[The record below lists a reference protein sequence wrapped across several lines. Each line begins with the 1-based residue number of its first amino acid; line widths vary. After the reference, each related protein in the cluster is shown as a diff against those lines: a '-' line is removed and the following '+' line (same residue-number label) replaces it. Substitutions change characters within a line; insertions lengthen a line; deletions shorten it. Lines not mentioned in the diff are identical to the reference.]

1 MTKTRL
7 KQNSDMRLDVAL
19 NCFNGIDRIGCR
31 AWGLFEGQTF
41 VRTAWIPAENLSQK
55 TLCDLRVMATGQYNE
70 EIARIKNKLKNQTL

>member
-31 AWGLFEGQTF
+31 ASGLFEGHTIE
-41 VRTAWIPAENLSQK
+41 RTAWIPAENLSQK
-55 TLCDLRVMATGQYNE
+55 TMCDLRVMATGQYNE